1 MACFLYRRA
10 DIIVCVTNSF
20 KDDLISKNIDA
31 SKIVVIENGINV
43 EKLIKPNKTVE
54 QVENEYDLNKNDFII
69 SFIGTIGLAHGL
81 DIVINAAKKIND
93 KTIKFFIMG
102 DGAEKEN
109 LTEKIKIYKLD
120 NVKVFS
126 SKSWQEIININQI
139 ISVNLIHLIKN
150 DEFKKVIP
158 SKIFES
164 MAMKKTIILGVEGES
179 KNILNKSQCGLSIV
193 PEDEDSLIEN
203 IHKLSN
209 NKDLLN
215 LFGQNGYNFV
225 IDRYNRSKLAHKMLK
240 FISKKI

>member
-1 MACFLYRRA
+1 
-10 DIIVCVTNSF
+10 
-20 KDDLISKNIDA
+20 
-31 SKIVVIENGINV
+31 
-43 EKLIKPNKTVE
+43 
-54 QVENEYDLNKNDFII
+54 
-69 SFIGTIGLAHGL
+69 
-81 DIVINAAKKIND
+81 
-93 KTIKFFIMG
+93 MG

-179 KNILNKSQCGLSIV
+179 KNILNKSQCGLSII
-193 PEDEDSLIEN
+193 PEDVDSLIEN

-215 LFGQNGYNFV
+215 LFGQYGYNFV